1 MPDQFKPGDSIDA
14 EDEPRECPF
23 CFGKL
28 HLVAGGRGLIHVV
41 PTCETFDR
49 MEVED
54 FIIAAAR
61 RVRTL
66 DEVLA
71 SLGYRR
77 MTIFDMMADLKGSPL
92 CVRCVRRVAILG
104 IARSTGT
111 LLRPCRCCGRP
122 TSGQIEPKEESK
134 WTDRRN

>member
-1 MPDQFKPGDSIDA
+1 MPPDEIKPGDTIEAGD
-14 EDEPRECPF
+14 PRECPF

-28 HLVAGGRGLIHVV
+28 HITTAPSRFGLIHSV

-49 MEVED
+49 MEPDD
-54 FIIAAAR
+54 FITAAAR
-61 RVRTL
+61 RRRTL
-66 DEVLA
+66 DEVLT

-77 MTIFDMMADLKGSPL
+77 VTIFDMMADLKGSPL

-122 TSGQIEPKEESK
+122 TSGQIEPKEASK
-134 WTDRRN
+134 WQN